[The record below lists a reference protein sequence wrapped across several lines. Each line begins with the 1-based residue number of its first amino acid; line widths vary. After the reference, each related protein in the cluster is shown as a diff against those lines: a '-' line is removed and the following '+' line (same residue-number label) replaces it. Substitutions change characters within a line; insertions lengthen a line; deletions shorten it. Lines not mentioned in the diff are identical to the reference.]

1 MPRTRT
7 SPSPITSTTS
17 AASRASSTPSR
28 VSTPASL
35 GSRGT
40 LLATLGFLSF
50 ASVYTNVV
58 VSPVLVEVGRE
69 FDVSTGTAGLLVAGY
84 GLPGIVVALLAGP
97 LSDRRGRKRFLFWG
111 TVAMAIATA
120 VGAAMPSFATLLATR
135 VLAGIGSS
143 VIFPNSNAT
152 VGDAFPY
159 RERGRAMSTII
170 GANTMATIVGVP
182 LAGLIADSI
191 TWRASLLLVGVLGLA
206 AALLLWR
213 VLPETRPAAEHL
225 RSRDLYAQI
234 ANDPSARGAIAS
246 SLLGAVFWFTWA
258 TYLVAFFQ
266 EEFALSASVA
276 SLVALTSGVG
286 VLAGSQLGG
295 RLGDRIGHRPVVGW
309 SIALAGCLLLLET
322 NLMAGL
328 VVAALLN
335 LLVAGASGARFATNT
350 AMLSELAPNARG
362 TMMAV
367 NSSIVSVGIVLGTT
381 AGGII
386 VDAAGFG
393 ALGAMSFAAGTAS
406 AFVVWRFVTERTAE
420 MAAGEAIE

>member
-1 MPRTRT
+1 M
-7 SPSPITSTTS
+7 
-17 AASRASSTPSR
+17 
-28 VSTPASL
+28 

-58 VSPVLVEVGRE
+58 VSPVLIEVGRD

-84 GLPGIVVALLAGP
+84 GLPGILVALLAGP
-97 LSDRRGRKRFLFWG
+97 LSDRRGRKPFLFWG
-111 TVAMAIATA
+111 TVVMAVATA
-120 VGAAMPSFATLLATR
+120 CGALMPSFAALLVTR
-135 VLAGIGSS
+135 LVAGVGSS

-152 VGDAFPY
+152 VGDVFPY

-182 LAGLIADSI
+182 LAGLLADSI
-191 TWRASLLLVGVLGLA
+191 TWRASLVLVGALGLA
-206 AALLLWR
+206 AALLIWR
-213 VLPETRPAAEHL
+213 LLPPAAPTATRTGAVAL
-225 RSRDLYAQI
+225 LAQI
-234 ANDPSARGAIAS
+234 ARDASARGAIAS

-266 EEFALSASVA
+266 EEFALSASLA
-276 SLVALTSGVG
+276 SLVALTSGLG
-286 VLAGSQLGG
+286 VLVGSQLGG
-295 RLGDRIGHRPVVGW
+295 RLGDHIGHRPVVGW
-309 SIALAGCLLLLET
+309 SIAIAGALLLLET
-322 NLMAGL
+322 NLAIGL
-328 VVAALLN
+328 AAASLLN
-335 LLVAGASGARFATNT
+335 LLLATASGARFATNT

-381 AGGII
+381 IGGVLI
-386 VDAAGFG
+386 DAAGFG
-393 ALGAMSFAAGTAS
+393 ALGAMSFLAALTS
-406 AFVVWRFVTERTAE
+406 ALVVWRFVTERTAE